1 MLTMAAPTIENGLDQ
16 SEREG
21 IVSCLA
27 AVLDDTYSLM
37 VRTQVYHCGGTAFRT
52 CA

>member
-16 SEREG
+16 SERKG

-27 AVLDDTYSLM
+27 AVLDDI
-37 VRTQVYHCGGTAFRT
+37 
-52 CA
+52 